1 MLPLYMFSEKRRELR
16 LSENAEA
23 RSERAQAHDAVTP
36 RTEAREDVDPQEG
49 RPGSRGASAAGNADR
64 KIIAN
69 CIDPEET
76 RVAIIED
83 GRLADLFVERMWERQ
98 KAGEIYKARVESVL
112 PGIHASFVN
121 LGDGR
126 NAFLYLNDA
135 RGLDLQ
141 PNKELLVQ
149 VTKTARK
156 NKGARVTSRIS
167 LPGRYVVLVPGGQ
180 ESGVSKRIVD
190 ENERKR
196 LKAIAR
202 ELRGDYGII
211 VRTAAEGVD
220 DESLA
225 HDVETLLALWREIEH
240 TGRNQSAPCLLYRDL
255 GLLGRVLRDELT
267 EQVSEIIVDG
277 PEEFENVGGH
287 LSSLCGGEP
296 PELSLY
302 KGTIP
307 LFEHY
312 GVEKEIDAAL
322 ERKVWLESGAYLII
336 DHTEALT
343 VIDVNTGKFIGKTDL
358 RHTVLETNLEAAS
371 EIARQLRLRA
381 IGGIVVIDFIDMD
394 FEEDRSRLLR
404 RLEDVFQPDRYRAR
418 VFGVS
423 QLGLV
428 EITRKRARPDI
439 RSMLTRSCPACGGGG
454 WVFREDTIAM
464 TIKRFL
470 RKVSFANRAEALL
483 LEANDAV
490 AQYIF
495 ETYLTLWE
503 AELGR
508 KIYIAAAPDFAWSKF
523 RLEAQ
528 GGVDQVERR
537 IEQMEKRE
545 ARIIVYRT
553 ASS

>member
-1 MLPLYMFSEKRRELR
+1 M
-16 LSENAEA
+16 SENAEA
-23 RSERAQAHDAVTP
+23 RSERAEVHDAVIP

-49 RPGSRGASAAGNADR
+49 KSVSRGASTAGNADR

-240 TGRNQSAPCLLYRDL
+240 TGRTQSAPCLLYRDL

-277 PEEFENVGGH
+277 PEEFENASGH

-322 ERKVWLESGAYLII
+322 ERKVWLKSGAYLII

-343 VIDVNTGKFIGKTDL
+343 VIDVNTGKYIGKTDL

-404 RLEDVFQPDRYRAR
+404 RLEEVFQPDRYRAR

-483 LEANDAV
+483 LEANAAV

-508 KIYIAAAPDFAWSKF
+508 KIFIAAAPDFAWSKF

-553 ASS
+553 SSS

>member
-1 MLPLYMFSEKRRELR
+1 M
-16 LSENAEA
+16 SENAEA
-23 RSERAQAHDAVTP
+23 RSERAESRDAVIP

-49 RPGSRGASAAGNADR
+49 RLGLRGGSVAGNADR

-240 TGRNQSAPCLLYRDL
+240 TGRTQSAPCLLYRDL

-277 PEEFENVGGH
+277 PEEFENVGSH

-322 ERKVWLESGAYLII
+322 ERKVWLKSGAYLII

-343 VIDVNTGKFIGKTDL
+343 VIDVNTGKYIGKTDL

-404 RLEDVFQPDRYRAR
+404 RLEEVFQPDRYRAR

-464 TIKRFL
+464 AIKRFL

-483 LEANDAV
+483 LEANAAV

-495 ETYLTLWE
+495 ETYLMLWE

-508 KIYIAAAPDFAWSKF
+508 KIFIAAAPDFAWSKF

-553 ASS
+553 SSS

>member
-240 TGRNQSAPCLLYRDL
+240 TGRTQSAPCLLYRDL

>member
-1 MLPLYMFSEKRRELR
+1 MSDRNGDPG
-16 LSENAEA
+16 
-23 RSERAQAHDAVTP
+23 AV
-36 RTEAREDVDPQEG
+36 
-49 RPGSRGASAAGNADR
+49 NR
-64 KIIAN
+64 KIVAN

-135 RGLDLQ
+135 RGLNLQ
-141 PNKELLVQ
+141 PNQELLVQ

-167 LPGRYVVLVPGGQ
+167 LPGRYVVLVPHGQ
-180 ESGVSKRIVD
+180 ESGVSKRITD
-190 ENERKR
+190 ENERRR
-196 LKAIAR
+196 LKTIAR
-202 ELRGDYGII
+202 ELRGEDYGII

-220 DESLA
+220 EESLA
-225 HDVETLLALWREIEH
+225 HDVEVLLALWREIEH
-240 TGRNQSAPCLLYRDL
+240 NGKIQSAPCLLYRDL
-255 GLLGRVLRDELT
+255 GLIGRVLRDELT
-267 EQVSEIIVDG
+267 DAVSEIVVDG
-277 PEEFENVGGH
+277 TEEYENVNN
-287 LSSLCGGEP
+287 S
-296 PELSLY
+296 LSLFS
-302 KGTIP
+302 GTDSPEVSLYGGTTP
-307 LFEHY
+307 LFEFY
-312 GVEKEIDAAL
+312 GIEKEIEAAL
-322 ERKVWLESGAYLII
+322 ERKVWLQSGAYLII

-394 FEEDRSRLLR
+394 YEEDRALLLK
-404 RLEDVFQPDRYRAR
+404 RLEDVFLPDRYRAR
-418 VFGVS
+418 IFGVS

-439 RSMLTRSCPACGGGG
+439 RSTLTRSCPFCSGNG
-454 WVFREDTIAM
+454 WVHREDTISM

-470 RKVSFANRAEALL
+470 RKVSATNRSEALL
-483 LEANDAV
+483 LEANPAV
-490 AQYIF
+490 ASYIF
-495 ETYLTLWE
+495 ETYLSLWE
-503 AELGR
+503 EELGR
-508 KIYIAAAPDFAWSKF
+508 RIFLAAVPEFAWSKF
-523 RLEAQ
+523 RLDAQ
-528 GGVDQVERR
+528 GGLEQVERKM
-537 IEQMEKRE
+537 EQMEKWE
-545 ARIIVYRT
+545 ARLVVYRT
-553 ASS
+553 SSS

>member
-1 MLPLYMFSEKRRELR
+1 
-16 LSENAEA
+16 
-23 RSERAQAHDAVTP
+23 
-36 RTEAREDVDPQEG
+36 
-49 RPGSRGASAAGNADR
+49 
-64 KIIAN
+64 
-69 CIDPEET
+69 
-76 RVAIIED
+76 
-83 GRLADLFVERMWERQ
+83 
-98 KAGEIYKARVESVL
+98 
-112 PGIHASFVN
+112 
-121 LGDGR
+121 
-126 NAFLYLNDA
+126 
-135 RGLDLQ
+135 
-141 PNKELLVQ
+141 
-149 VTKTARK
+149 
-156 NKGARVTSRIS
+156 
-167 LPGRYVVLVPGGQ
+167 
-180 ESGVSKRIVD
+180 
-190 ENERKR
+190 
-196 LKAIAR
+196 
-202 ELRGDYGII
+202 
-211 VRTAAEGVD
+211 
-220 DESLA
+220 
-225 HDVETLLALWREIEH
+225 
-240 TGRNQSAPCLLYRDL
+240 
-255 GLLGRVLRDELT
+255 
-267 EQVSEIIVDG
+267 VDG
-277 PEEFENVGGH
+277 PEEFENVGSH

-322 ERKVWLESGAYLII
+322 ERKVWLKSGAYLII

-343 VIDVNTGKFIGKTDL
+343 VIDVNTGKYIGKTDL

-404 RLEDVFQPDRYRAR
+404 RLEEVFQPDRYRAR

-464 TIKRFL
+464 AIKRFL

-483 LEANDAV
+483 LEANAAV

-495 ETYLTLWE
+495 ETYLMLWE

-508 KIYIAAAPDFAWSKF
+508 KIFIAAAPDFAWSKF

-553 ASS
+553 SSS

>member
-1 MLPLYMFSEKRRELR
+1 MFSEKRRELR

-240 TGRNQSAPCLLYRDL
+240 TGRTQSAPCLLYRDL

-277 PEEFENVGGH
+277 PEEFENVGSH

>member
-1 MLPLYMFSEKRRELR
+1 MFSEKRRGLR
-16 LSENAEA
+16 LSENAEP
-23 RSERAQAHDAVTP
+23 RNEWAQAHDAVLL

-49 RPGSRGASAAGNADR
+49 RPGSREASAGNADR

-69 CIDPEET
+69 CIDHEET

-141 PNKELLVQ
+141 PNMELLVQ

-240 TGRNQSAPCLLYRDL
+240 TGRTQSAPCLLYRDL

-267 EQVSEIIVDG
+267 EQVSEIIVDA
-277 PEEFENVGGH
+277 PEEFENVGEH
-287 LSSLCGGEP
+287 LSSLCGGEQP

-394 FEEDRSRLLR
+394 FEEDRSCLLR

-439 RSMLTRSCPACGGGG
+439 RSTLTRSCPACGGGG

-495 ETYLTLWE
+495 ETYLALWE

-508 KIYIAAAPDFAWSKF
+508 KIYIAAVPDFAWSKF
-523 RLEAQ
+523 RLETQ